1 MNTYSLTYWAP
12 GSTGASIMT
21 VNAHEFAFTETHVIF
36 LNGANAVIMAMPLTL
51 QPIVRYAGPVTD
63 AA

>member
-1 MNTYSLTYWAP
+1 M
-12 GSTGASIMT
+12 
-21 VNAHEFAFTETHVIF
+21 
-36 LNGANAVIMAMPLTL
+36 AVGNIESMAMPLTL